1 LLKFVSL
8 LLLAFAVSLDS
19 FGVGLTYGI
28 RKIRIPIRSIVI
40 ITLCSAIMIVTSMQ
54 LGLGLVAV
62 LPESVIHMLG
72 PLILIC
78 VGCWTLWQILRNDD
92 KEEKSNDD
100 VTVFKFEIRVLGLVV
115 QILKKP
121 TAADVDRSGIISP
134 IEAMFL
140 GLALSLDAFGAGLGA
155 AMVGFSPW
163 VTALLIAIMSGL
175 FLAVGLRFGRWAA
188 HLKWIRTVLYLPGCL
203 LIIIGLVKLW

>member
-1 LLKFVSL
+1 LLKFISL

-163 VTALLIAIMSGL
+163 ITALLIAIMSGL
-175 FLAVGLRFGRWAA
+175 FLAVGLRFGHWAA
-188 HLKWIRTVLYLPGCL
+188 HLKWIRNVVYLPGCL